1 MVGLEPSLSFTHTF
15 AILLFLA
22 QFNWTYLADAGRQY
36 NVGLF
41 HGDKT
46 GHLLVYLNAKVIIID
61 FQVLETKSYS
71 FFIEEELCK
80 IEVERQGERFAYG
93 FKINE
98 EVDTPRNRERKKT
111 EKSNYRKGYWLAG
124 IFFALMLIGSLIII
138 NAYRK
143 QKRELEDRYVML
155 VKPATIHAVK
165 QRGDTIALRYQLEF
179 QGRKNDFDRLIN
191 QKEVNTPFPLE
202 AGDEF
207 NLRFDRFRPSINEL
221 NFAEPTYGQLGRYR
235 RRTLEK
241 HLALHPELTRDQ
253 GECLV
258 KIAYELKGLDGLADF
273 YFQTRSPDDFPLHNT
288 TTYQKLIRD
297 IPFLD
302 QAEACRIPK

>member
-1 MVGLEPSLSFTHTF
+1 MVGLGPSLSFTHTF

-46 GHLLVYLNAKVIIID
+46 GHLLVYLNAKIIIID

-111 EKSNYRKGYWLAG
+111 EKANYRKGYWLAG
-124 IFFALMLIGSLIII
+124 LFFAIMLIGSLIII

-143 QKRELEDRYVML
+143 QKRELEGRYGML
-155 VKPATIHAVK
+155 VKPVTIDAVK

-179 QGRKNDFDRLIN
+179 QGQKNDFDRLIS
-191 QKEVNTPFPLE
+191 QKEVNTPFPLKP
-202 AGDEF
+202 GDEF
-207 NLRFDRFRPSINEL
+207 NLRFNRFRPTINEL
-221 NFAEPTYGQLGRYR
+221 DFETPTYTQLRRYR
-235 RRTLEK
+235 WRAVEK

-258 KIAYELKGLDGLADF
+258 KIAYELKGLEGLADF
-273 YFQTRSPDDFPLHNT
+273 YFQTRSPDDFPLHNSI
-288 TTYQKLIRD
+288 TYQKLIRD